1 MRSLFRLSLLALS
14 AVLSA
19 GAQNQANEVCAGCH
33 DKAQKMAGTAHA
45 ALACSQCHQ
54 KHEDYPHPA
63 NIAKPACASC
73 HEKAGSDYKLGVH
86 GQAVAKGNAGAPEC
100 STCHSSAH
108 EVQNPQ
114 AAGFRKSIPDTCG
127 MCHSD
132 IFEQY
137 KSSIHGQAVTRGEL
151 NAAVC
156 TDCHGEH
163 LILDKKNESS
173 PVTARNQRE
182 TCGQCHGNVTLARRF
197 GMPAD
202 RLTTFDASFHGLA
215 SKGGSQTVAGCA
227 SCHGIHN
234 ILPSSNP
241 KSAVNPKNL
250 AATCGHCHAGAGT
263 RFALGPIHVAEGGEG
278 PALEWVRTFYLFMIP
293 FTIGFMLLHNLG
305 DWIRKAVRFY
315 RGGPMS
321 RAVVPSGEIRM
332 YPYERLSHALLA
344 SSFIVLAWT
353 GIALKYPDQWWAWPL
368 LLGEPG
374 VHVRRNVHRIAAVIM
389 MIVSAMHLYSL
400 IFMKRLREHWLEM
413 LPRIGDVRDAIGGTA
428 YNLGLKNRKPALPHH
443 SYIEKAEYWA
453 VVWGTIVM
461 VITGMMLW
469 MNNWTLQFLPKWVID
484 LATSVH
490 WYEAVLASLAI
501 VVWHF
506 YSVMFDPDVYPL
518 DTAWLTGKSPR
529 KRESHAADEQ
539 EPAVTSARGPVN
551 R

>member
-1 MRSLFRLSLLALS
+1 MKSLFRLVLVSLAALF
-14 AVLSA
+14 AA
-19 GAQNQANEVCAGCH
+19 AAQNQANEVCAGCH
-33 DKAQKMAGTAHA
+33 DKGQKMAGTAHA

-63 NIAKPACASC
+63 NIAKPVCGSC
-73 HEKAGSDYKLGVH
+73 HEKASSDYKQGVH

-100 STCHSSAH
+100 STCHGSAH

-114 AAGFRKSIPDTCG
+114 AAAFRKSIPDTCG

-132 IFEQY
+132 ISDQY
-137 KSSIHGQAVTRGEL
+137 KGSIHGKAVSRGEL

-163 LILDKKNESS
+163 LILDKKNSSS
-173 PVTARNQRE
+173 PVASRNQRE
-182 TCGQCHGNVTLARRF
+182 TCGQCHGNVILARRF

-202 RLTTFDASFHGLA
+202 RLTTFDSSFHGLA
-215 SKGGSQTVAGCA
+215 AKGGAQTVAGCA

-234 ILPSSNP
+234 ILPSSDP

-250 AATCGHCHAGAGT
+250 PKTCGQCHPGAGT
-263 RFALGPIHVAEGGEG
+263 RFALGPIHVVDGRSG
-278 PALEWVRTFYLFMIP
+278 PAMEWVRSFYLFTIP

-305 DWIRKAVRFY
+305 DWIRKVVRYY

-321 RAVVPSGEIRM
+321 RAVTPSGEIRM
-332 YPYERLSHALLA
+332 YPFERLSHALLA

-353 GIALKYPDQWWAWPL
+353 GIALKYPDQWWASPL
-368 LLGEPG
+368 MLGESTL
-374 VHVRRNVHRIAAVIM
+374 HLRRNVHRIAAVVM
-389 MIVSAMHLYSL
+389 MIVSLMHLYSL
-400 IFMKRLREHWLEM
+400 IFMKRLRAHWLEM
-413 LPRIGDVRDAIGGTA
+413 LPKFQDLPDAVNGLL
-428 YNLGLKNRKPALPHH
+428 YNLGLKDKKPALPHH
-443 SYIEKAEYWA
+443 SYVEKAEYWA

-461 VITGMMLW
+461 VITGGMLW
-469 MNNWTLQFLPKWVID
+469 LNNWTLQFLPKWVID

-501 VVWHF
+501 LVWHF

-529 KRESHAADEQ
+529 RRESHGDSKHEDAEAPSHGD
-539 EPAVTSARGPVN
+539 
-551 R
+551 